1 MAQGYP
7 NMDASTS
14 KKRQRG
20 DTNEGKSFL
29 TFDTLIR
36 IQQIENYNG
45 KLPLMDPSSHC
56 SALQIKQSPISNVAK
71 SKQVK
76 GIRRCFHCL
85 IQGL

>member
-14 KKRQRG
+14 KKRQKG
-20 DTNEGKSFL
+20 NTNEGKSFL

-36 IQQIENYNG
+36 IQQINDG
-45 KLPLMDPSSHC
+45 FVI
-56 SALQIKQSPISNVAK
+56 ALQIKQSPISNVAK

>member
-36 IQQIENYNG
+36 IQQIENYNDG
-45 KLPLMDPSSHC
+45 SVI
-56 SALQIKQSPISNVAK
+56 ALQIKQSPISNVAK
-71 SKQVK
+71 NKEVR
-76 GIRRCFHCL
+76 GIRGSFHCL

>member
-56 SALQIKQSPISNVAK
+56 RSSNPRYPMLQKVN
-71 SKQVK
+71 
-76 GIRRCFHCL
+76 R
-85 IQGL
+85 

>member
-7 NMDASTS
+7 NMDASTC
-14 KKRQRG
+14 KKRQKG
-20 DTNEGKSFL
+20 NTNEGKSLL

-45 KLPLMDPSSHC
+45 TLPMQCNDGSVI
-56 SALQIKQSPISNVAK
+56 ALQIKQSPISIFAK
-71 SKQVK
+71 SKQVE